1 MYTTPTE
8 LVKTVFT
15 LRVSSPLYH
24 FIAVLCRYSAD
35 LDMSHYR
42 YGWQMQNNGQLR
54 VTCPNHDITTRWQHR
69 MSDDDLKTTLTSNW
83 GRGKQLQVIL
93 TELKTSN
100 FSFSKRNIPECEGGG
115 GGSVHD

>member
-1 MYTTPTE
+1 M
-8 LVKTVFT
+8 
-15 LRVSSPLYH
+15 
-24 FIAVLCRYSAD
+24 IAVLCRYSAD

-93 TELKTSN
+93 TELKKHLILDFLRETSQN
-100 FSFSKRNIPECEGGG
+100 ARGGG
-115 GGSVHD
+115 GGGGWKCL